1 MVLSLL
7 IQFLYLMPGTINF
20 FLSHPSVYL
29 KVFILLSLVVL
40 YNVNEAD
47 GIRKQ
52 TVYAP
57 RGSGQGA
64 LAYPKPTRVF

>member
-1 MVLSLL
+1 MVSSLL
-7 IQFLYLMPGTINF
+7 IQFFNASAGAQDNQF
-20 FLSHPSVYL
+20 FLSHPSVHL

-40 YNVNEAD
+40 RNVNDAD

-57 RGSGQGA
+57 RGLGLGA
-64 LAYPKPTRVF
+64 